1 MPEISF
7 TDDLGKPVEAVNID
21 LSQPSSLV
29 AYARWQ
35 VLHLLVAP
43 DFVALRDQ
51 PLPQAAPRPIQFQAT
66 LGNSF
71 QLGTTTPAITL
82 TPKVHAVLRADAAH
96 AGLEVTGSLAPG
108 VSGAAGDFT
117 FGLDATS
124 TVTIGFD
131 KAFSGAAAVPSLGGA
146 VGQMLSRFAIPASVA
161 DLALLH
167 DGDVCSVSGQ
177 GTLKLT
183 GGFDIAAPVNPL
195 ASVKLP
201 LNAGSIEVKD
211 GVMAGVSA
219 SLTISG
225 AYQIRAC
232 GLAGGAIGLRF
243 QKRQGATLRSDFTA
257 SASASVQ
264 VGGTDLLGAL
274 LGAIGKSEPDPK
286 LLDGLTGAETQTF
299 NAALRDGVNHA
310 LQAALDLALS
320 TTAEDE
326 AIFEYEI
333 QPGALDAASTRAV
346 NGALHGDL
354 SALTELPSPAGVTQR
369 SSVLTR
375 MRSRGVTL
383 KVNLLGI
390 VNLISVSNLIGKCEI
405 LSDPAS
411 GGVTIKETAA
421 SQRIGAISNAAGRQE
436 ALRKAIFESVL
447 VTTTYRA
454 SGAVAMPELHCANL
468 HFVVNR
474 DTNAATVRGYLDWFA
489 ALNLM
494 AKGDIAAALSGYTGA
509 ATSTCLLRT
518 ELDDA
523 ACENLF
529 FAGGKL
535 HEEAYYREFGR
546 HALRAL
552 LHPDADEIEAA
563 RYRCLDDPATW
574 ARAVELGPSPE
585 LRQLIPLDRTDPR
598 FDQVLADVTGDL
610 YDIVWWAESMTQ
622 AGAALLEM
630 RQFLNG
636 RDPVGLKDDVEFQ
649 RNCETLQQLMLSVVA
664 KSKARF
670 GEPWGMVSLFWSAGS
685 PAGAAGRLQAG
696 AWHVARP

>member
-7 TDDLGKPVEAVNID
+7 TDDLGKPVEAVQID

-29 AYARWQ
+29 NYARSQ

-43 DFVALRDQ
+43 DFVALRDRA
-51 PLPQAAPRPIQFQAT
+51 LAEAAPQPIQFQAT

-71 QLGTTTPAITL
+71 QLGAASPAITL

-108 VSGAAGDFT
+108 ISGAAGDFT

-124 TVTIGFD
+124 SVTIRFD
-131 KAFSGAAAVPSLGGA
+131 KAFSGAAPSLGGA
-146 VGQMLSRFAIPASVA
+146 VGQMLSGFVIPASVK
-161 DLALLH
+161 DLCLLH
-167 DGDVCSVSGQ
+167 PGDVCTVSGD
-177 GTLKLT
+177 GCLKLT
-183 GGFDIAAPVNPL
+183 AGFDIAAPVNPL

-201 LNAGSIEVKD
+201 LSAGSIDVKD

-219 SLTISG
+219 SLTLSG

-232 GLAGGAIGLRF
+232 GLAGGAVGLRF
-243 QKRQGATLRSDFTA
+243 QKRKGATLRTDVTA

-264 VGGTDLLGAL
+264 VGGADLLAAL
-274 LGAIGKSEPDPK
+274 MGAIAKSQPDPK
-286 LLDGLTGAETQTF
+286 LLAGLTGAETETF
-299 NAALRDGVNHA
+299 NAALQEGVNHA
-310 LQAALDLALS
+310 VQASLDLALS
-320 TTAEDE
+320 STADDE
-326 AIFEYEI
+326 TIFEYEI
-333 QPGALDAASTRAV
+333 QPGGLDAASTSAV

-354 SALTELPSPAGVTQR
+354 TALTGLPPSAGVTLR
-369 SSVLTR
+369 TSVLTR

-405 LSDPAS
+405 LSDAAS
-411 GGVTIKETAA
+411 GTVTIKETAA
-421 SQRIGAISNAAGRQE
+421 SQRIGAITNAADRQE

-454 SGAVAMPELHCANL
+454 SGVVAMPDLHCANL
-468 HFVVNR
+468 HFVVRR

-552 LHPDADEIEAA
+552 LHPDADEIDAA